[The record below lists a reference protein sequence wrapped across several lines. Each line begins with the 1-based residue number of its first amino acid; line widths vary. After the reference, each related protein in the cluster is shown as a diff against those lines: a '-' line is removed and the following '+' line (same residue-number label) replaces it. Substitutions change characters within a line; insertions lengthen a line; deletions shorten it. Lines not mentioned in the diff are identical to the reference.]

1 VSLSARSIA
10 VEGFG
15 FGALA
20 IALRG
25 LLDLVASWGDIS
37 RYVPD
42 PAFVVDSV
50 QRGFVVT
57 SRGARFDVASSG
69 LAFAVQAD
77 GGRYLVEADPFGFVV
92 STRRSDDKP
101 VIEGS
106 INDGYNVE

>member
-1 VSLSARSIA
+1 MTISARSVA

-42 PAFVVDSV
+42 PAFIVDSV
-50 QRGFVVT
+50 QRGFVVA
-57 SRGARFDVASSG
+57 SRAARFDVASSG
-69 LAFAVQAD
+69 LAYVAAA
-77 GGRYLVEADPFGFVV
+77 GRARYLIEAEPRGYVI
-92 STRRSDDKP
+92 STRDDP
-101 VIEGS
+101 MVRDGS
-106 INDGYNVE
+106 INSGYNVG